1 VLLMRRERL
10 TITRQAMLRLA
21 PRDSEILLL
30 KYGERWT
37 YRQIAA
43 HLGITEKAVDSRLL
57 RAREQLRRELA
68 LLGIDEDEP

>member
-1 VLLMRRERL
+1 MLMQHERL
-10 TITRQAMLRLA
+10 TITRQAMLQLA

-37 YRQIAA
+37 YRQIAT
-43 HLGITEKAVDSRLL
+43 HLGITQKAVDSRLL

-68 LLGIDEDEP
+68 LRGIDQDES